1 VPGQVYSALLEVATD
16 HYGFVT
22 PNDARELGIDPQ
34 RLVVLA
40 DRGVIEHPERGIYRF
55 PTVPH
60 TPLDQLMQA
69 TLWPRG
75 QGVLSHATA
84 LDIHE
89 LCDVN
94 PAKIDIT
101 VPRALRI
108 RRKTPALYVLHRRDL
123 PSEDR
128 ILHEGIPV
136 VAPFRAILDGLEARL
151 RLGLIEQAI
160 DTARRRGV
168 LRKDQFLLLEKRLRS
183 AAEPSTAEA

>member
-1 VPGQVYSALLEVATD
+1 VPGRAYSALLEVAID

-40 DRGVIEHPERGIYRF
+40 DRGVIERAERGIYRF
-55 PTVPH
+55 PTVPQ
-60 TPLDQLMQA
+60 TALDQLMRA

-84 LDIHE
+84 LDLHE

-101 VPRALRI
+101 VPRSLRM
-108 RRKTPALYVLHRRDL
+108 RRKLPPLYVLHPRDL
-123 PSEDR
+123 PSEDET
-128 ILHEGIPV
+128 LHEGIPV
-136 VAPFRAILDGLEARL
+136 VRPARAILDGIEAHL
-151 RLGLIEQAI
+151 RTGLIEQAI
-160 DTARRRGV
+160 DTAQRRGL
-168 LRKDQFLLLEKRLRS
+168 LRNDQLAVIARRLRS
-183 AAEPSTAEA
+183 DHEASTVIP

>member
-1 VPGQVYSALLEVATD
+1 MPGRTYSSLLEVATD
-16 HYGFVT
+16 QYGYVT
-22 PNDARELGIDPQ
+22 SEDARRLGVDPQ

-40 DRGVIEHPERGIYRF
+40 DRRVIERTDRGIYRF
-55 PTVPH
+55 PTVPN

-101 VPRALRI
+101 IPRAMRI
-108 RRKTPALYVLHRRDL
+108 RREIPALYALHRRDL
-123 PSEDR
+123 QSDEKT
-128 ILHEGIPV
+128 LHEGIPV
-136 VAPFRAILDGLEARL
+136 VSVFRAILDGIEAHL
-151 RLGLIEQAI
+151 RSGLIEQAI
-160 DTARRRGV
+160 DTARRHGL
-168 LRKDQFLLLEKRLRS
+168 LRKDQLAAIRALQRS
-183 AAEPSTAEA
+183 DVDVSRVGP